1 MMWKIFGKRRSYAR
15 NLKIVRNWNFCH
27 IIDWGFMHTGSW
39 EETINLEEHASMS
52 RWDVY
57 QKMEFLCETDWT
69 FDIAI
74 SGLEVYKAGIGKTGV
89 TEEVLKA

>member
-1 MMWKIFGKRRSYAR
+1 
-15 NLKIVRNWNFCH
+15 
-27 IIDWGFMHTGSW
+27 
-39 EETINLEEHASMS
+39 MS

-57 QKMEFLCETDWT
+57 HKMVFLCETDWL